1 MNPITTCLKPYRCFA
16 YMIFLNS
23 YLSPSVSF
31 RKVYKAVFQESPF
44 QGDITRKRDSPEI
57 CFFHAFSFLKTA
69 HNSPSIGFSVALFL
83 EVESLNEKAEEEG
96 EKVYDF

>member
-1 MNPITTCLKPYRCFA
+1 
-16 YMIFLNS
+16 MIFLNS

-44 QGDITRKRDSPEI
+44 QGDITRKRNSPEI
-57 CFFHAFSFLKTA
+57 CFFHALSFLKTA
-69 HNSPSIGFSVALFL
+69 HNSPSIGFSVAFFL

>member
-1 MNPITTCLKPYRCFA
+1 
-16 YMIFLNS
+16 MIFLNS

-69 HNSPSIGFSVALFL
+69 HNSPSIGFSVAFLL
-83 EVESLNEKAEEEG
+83 EVESLNQKAEEEG
-96 EKVYDF
+96 EEVHDF

>member
-1 MNPITTCLKPYRCFA
+1 
-16 YMIFLNS
+16 MIFLNS
-23 YLSPSVSF
+23 YVSPSVSF

-44 QGDITRKRDSPEI
+44 QGDITCKRDSPEI
-57 CFFHAFSFLKTA
+57 CFFHVFSFLKTA
-69 HNSPSIGFSVALFL
+69 HNPPSIGFSVALFL

>member
-1 MNPITTCLKPYRCFA
+1 
-16 YMIFLNS
+16 MIFLNS

-44 QGDITRKRDSPEI
+44 QGDITREGNSPEI

-69 HNSPSIGFSVALFL
+69 HNSPSIGFSVALLL
-83 EVESLNEKAEEEG
+83 EVESLNQKAEEEG
-96 EKVYDF
+96 EEIHDF